1 VPNTREDA
9 DQLPELPPLGDSDE
23 TLPEGDLSE
32 LLRSFDAA
40 DEGLDDSTAEEL
52 DAGVTI
58 EEEGPAPVEEGELTL
73 DVGEV
78 VHMRDDD
85 ESGAT
90 DELGPAGEPT
100 GSAFD
105 DGGALELDGDDAE
118 GTLEP
123 EDLIPEDLPNLSVA
137 EGDDQEGALSEEA
150 DVLLGM
156 SEEEPPRRAELPWL
170 ELPPVDSADRS
181 VVRCEKGVVLA
192 GGTGVL
198 SVRGEGEVETLVASL
213 GDTVTGLFLDPDAGV
228 TLASTEPGRLFRLP
242 AGALPEELT
251 SFRAVHALD
260 PARRLTLVLGGPTR
274 SSRPAVL
281 LHVSA
286 GGGVL
291 LESTDRG
298 ATFRQ
303 VDLGGR
309 VVSLSCG
316 VPPVCAVETEQ
327 GTLLLRSEAS
337 GAFRSVGGDI
347 AIEDG
352 ARLVS
357 DGDILAVLELGA
369 GVRVSAD
376 GGVTFRRV
384 AGSSRATAIAA
395 GRLGGRLSA
404 FAALFDAASGHTSLI
419 WIDAATA
426 DAHVV
431 SELSPDLDR
440 EDDEL
445 DEWSRVS
452 SLAWDA
458 NDETLWAAG
467 PFGLRRWRRPPS
479 A

>member
-1 VPNTREDA
+1 VPDTREDA
-9 DQLPELPPLGDSDE
+9 DPLPELPPLGDSDE

-32 LLRSFDAA
+32 LLRSFDAS
-40 DEGLDDSTAEEL
+40 DEGLDDATSEEL

-58 EEEGPAPVEEGELTL
+58 EEEGPPPIEEGELTL

-78 VHMRDDD
+78 VHLRDDD
-85 ESGAT
+85 DSGAS
-90 DELGPAGEPT
+90 DELGPAGET

-105 DGGALELDGDDAE
+105 DGTSLELDDDDAE

-123 EDLIPEDLPNLSVA
+123 EDLIPEDLPNLSAA
-137 EGDDQEGALSEEA
+137 EGDDQEGALAEEA

-156 SEEEPPRRAELPWL
+156 SEEEPPRRAELSWL

-181 VVRCEKGVVLA
+181 IVRCGKGLVLA
-192 GGTGVL
+192 AGKGIL
-198 SVRGEGEVETLVASL
+198 SVRGEGQVETLVESL
-213 GDTVTGLFLDPDAGV
+213 GNTVTGLFLDPEGGV
-228 TLASTEPGRLFRLP
+228 VLASTEPGRLFRLP
-242 AGALPEELT
+242 GVGTVPEELT
-251 SFRAVHALD
+251 AFRSVHALD

-274 SSRPAVL
+274 SSRPAAL
-281 LHVSA
+281 LHMSA

-298 ATFRQ
+298 TTFRQ

-309 VVSLSCG
+309 VVSLSSG

-327 GTLLLRSEAS
+327 GTRLLRSEAS
-337 GAFRSVGGDI
+337 GAFRPVGGDI
-347 AIEDG
+347 TIEDG
-352 ARLVS
+352 ATLVS
-357 DGDILAVLELGA
+357 DGDVIVILELGA
-369 GVRVSAD
+369 GVRVSAN

-419 WIDAATA
+419 WIDAASA

-431 SELSPDLDR
+431 SELSPDLDQ
-440 EDDEL
+440 EDDL

-458 NDETLWAAG
+458 DDETLWAAG